1 MNIGKLE
8 MSSGKEHSSSHLEV
22 IVVACNAGSRYEH
35 SVQTP
40 ERLRERWLKPKA
52 RFNHWE
58 NQ

>member
-1 MNIGKLE
+1 ME
-8 MSSGKEHSSSHLEV
+8 MSSGKELSTLHLEV
-22 IVVACNAGSRYEH
+22 IVVACNAASRYEH
-35 SVQTP
+35 NVQTP